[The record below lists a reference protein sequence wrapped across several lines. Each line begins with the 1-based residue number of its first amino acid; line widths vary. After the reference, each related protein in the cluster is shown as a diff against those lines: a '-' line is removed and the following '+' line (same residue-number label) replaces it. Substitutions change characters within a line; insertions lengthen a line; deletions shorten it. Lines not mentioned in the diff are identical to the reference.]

1 MGCVMLDKIRSILA
15 EQLSLNPDE
24 VTEES
29 NFREDLGVDS
39 LDLFELLMSL
49 EEEYGFEIPAED
61 LEGLQTVGDL
71 IEYLQKNEI
80 G

>member
-29 NFREDLGVDS
+29 NFKEDLGVDS

>member
-1 MGCVMLDKIRSILA
+1 MLDKIRTILA

-49 EEEYGFEIPAED
+49 EEEYGFEIPADD
-61 LEGLQTVGDL
+61 LEGIVTVGDL

-80 G
+80 GC

>member
-1 MGCVMLDKIRSILA
+1 MECVMLDKIRSILA

-29 NFREDLGVDS
+29 NFKEDLGVDS

-71 IEYLQKNEI
+71 IDYLQKNEI

>member
-71 IEYLQKNEI
+71 IDYLQKNEI

>member
-1 MGCVMLDKIRSILA
+1 MLDKIRTILA

-61 LEGLQTVGDL
+61 LEGIQTVGDL
-71 IEYLQKNEI
+71 IDYLQKNEI
-80 G
+80 GG

>member
-1 MGCVMLDKIRSILA
+1 MLEKIQNILS
-15 EQLSLNPDE
+15 EQLNIDPAD
-24 VTEES
+24 VTVNAS
-29 NFREDLGVDS
+29 FKEDLGVDS

-61 LEGLQTVGDL
+61 MDSLQTVGNVIDYL
-71 IEYLQKNEI
+71 TKQGIE

>member
-1 MGCVMLDKIRSILA
+1 MLDKIRSILA

-29 NFREDLGVDS
+29 NFKEDLGVDS

-71 IEYLQKNEI
+71 IDYLQKNEI

>member
-1 MGCVMLDKIRSILA
+1 MLDKIRTILA

-61 LEGLQTVGDL
+61 LEGIVTVGDL

-80 G
+80 GC

>member
-1 MGCVMLDKIRSILA
+1 MLDKIRSILA

>member
-1 MGCVMLDKIRSILA
+1 MLEKIQNILS
-15 EQLSLNPDE
+15 EQLNIDPAD
-24 VTEES
+24 VTVNAS
-29 NFREDLGVDS
+29 FKEDLGVDS

-61 LEGLQTVGDL
+61 MDSLQTVGNVIDYL
-71 IEYLQKNEI
+71 AKQGIE